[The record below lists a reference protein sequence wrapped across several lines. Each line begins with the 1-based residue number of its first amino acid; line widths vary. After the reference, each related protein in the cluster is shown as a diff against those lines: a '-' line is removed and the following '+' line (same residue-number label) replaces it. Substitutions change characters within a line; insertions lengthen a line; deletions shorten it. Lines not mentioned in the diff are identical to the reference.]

1 MRLNPMVLMWIQ
13 IATGFMGALTLVF
26 VGRFVARFLGFL
38 SDAKVYFSPKGGGR
52 DAVLAMARN
61 LQLTPNL
68 RPENCR
74 APAKKALS
82 RSRKSVRNSIELAEG
97 LRSCASVDVEGNKKP
112 LAHERPR
119 IAPRPFR

>member
-1 MRLNPMVLMWIQ
+1 MTIGKDRPKMM
-13 IATGFMGALTLVF
+13 TTLAPSP
-26 VGRFVARFLGFL
+26 RKRRTLRARRVNRR
-38 SDAKVYFSPKGGGR
+38 DGGR